1 MNSYPFPIASKNFT
15 KSVVLMT
22 HVPVFSLGWK
32 LIYSRSSRFLSLR
45 VVNDAEGGDAARFQA
60 EIFVHARLRGE
71 AELALFQTM
80 LQIVDGKL
88 LHAVENHQIMAVSL
102 VIPEKQVLAVRPLEL
117 APVTQRVFNGR

>member
-1 MNSYPFPIASKNFT
+1 MEADILAVEQVLVEIQIH
-15 KSVVLMT
+15 VVL
-22 HVPVFSLGWK
+22 L
-32 LIYSRSSRFLSLR
+32 
-45 VVNDAEGGDAARFQA
+45 VVDDAEGGDAARFQA

-71 AELALFQTM
+71 AELALFQTV